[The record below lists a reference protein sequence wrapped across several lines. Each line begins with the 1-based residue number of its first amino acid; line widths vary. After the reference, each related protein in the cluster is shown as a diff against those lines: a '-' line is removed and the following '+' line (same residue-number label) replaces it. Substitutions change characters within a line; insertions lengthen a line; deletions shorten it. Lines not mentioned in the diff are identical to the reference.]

1 MLSVTAFTDR
11 CWHTKLKMK
20 VSTNLVTSLRPQTVL
35 LYYCGHIVMN
45 GDLELACLAGGARKN
60 VATRRA
66 RETREERVS
75 PSRALFPLLRPLLPS
90 ACYAGLLRA
99 QVTLNIFSRQV

>member
-1 MLSVTAFTDR
+1 MLLATAFTDR

-20 VSTNLVTSLRPQTVL
+20 VSTNLVTSLLQQAVL
-35 LYYCGHIVMN
+35 FYYCGHIVMN
-45 GDLELACLAGGARKN
+45 GDLELACLAGGTRKN
-60 VATRRA
+60 GATGRV

-99 QVTLNIFSRQV
+99 QVTLNMFSLQV

>member
-20 VSTNLVTSLRPQTVL
+20 VSRNLVTSLRPQTVL
-35 LYYCGHIVMN
+35 FYCCGHIVMN
-45 GDLELACLAGGARKN
+45 GDLELACVAGGTRKN
-60 VATRRA
+60 GATGRA
-66 RETREERVS
+66 GEIREERVS
-75 PSRALFPLLRPLLPS
+75 PSRALFCLLRPFLPS

-99 QVTLNIFSRQV
+99 QVTLNIFSL